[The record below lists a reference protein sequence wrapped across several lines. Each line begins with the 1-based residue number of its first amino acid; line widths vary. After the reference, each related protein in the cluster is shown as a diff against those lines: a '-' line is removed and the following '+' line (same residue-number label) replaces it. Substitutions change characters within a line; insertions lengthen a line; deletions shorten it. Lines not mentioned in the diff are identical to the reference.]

1 MNKTIGKFEHT
12 YIAFSDPYKNK
23 YRYIWTYDPN
33 TNEMIGEYLHVQL
46 TDYKAEEQ
54 VINQYKYE

>member
-1 MNKTIGKFEHT
+1 MNKKIRKFENT
-12 YIAFSDPYKNK
+12 YIAFSDPYQNK

-33 TNEMIGEYLHVQL
+33 TNEMIGEHIYIQL
-46 TDYKAEEQ
+46 TDYKVKEP